1 MKLKKLS
8 KLSCEKVFTTASFLV
23 IIDQLLKIW
32 IKTNFYLGE
41 EIKIFEWFII
51 HFTENNGMAF
61 GFEFGGFHG
70 KTILTVSRIIILYCY
85 KVSERIYNKKSPSG
99 LLICLGL
106 ILGGAIGNVID
117 STFYGLIL
125 KKATIISLLYS

>member
-1 MKLKKLS
+1 MK
-8 KLSCEKVFTTASFLV
+8 KVFTTASFLV

-61 GFEFGGFHG
+61 GFEFGDFME
-70 KTILTVSRIIILYCY
+70 KPY
-85 KVSERIYNKKSPSG
+85 
-99 LLICLGL
+99 
-106 ILGGAIGNVID
+106 
-117 STFYGLIL
+117 
-125 KKATIISLLYS
+125 